1 MADDCRVTC
10 ASRRSF
16 LTHMSGAM
24 LAALVGVELDAREA
38 GARYPVT
45 ETVGTAIAPASK
57 SYPLPA
63 GDGVSIDKSAQVI
76 LVRYHGK
83 VIAFNLACP
92 HENTAL
98 RWKQGAGKFECP
110 KHNSRYTPD
119 GKFIDGRATRNMDRL
134 HITRDGASVTVDL
147 SKIIK
152 SDENGPAWAAAAVA
166 VS

>member
-1 MADDCRVTC
+1 MADGCRVTC

-16 LTHMSGAM
+16 ITHMSGAM
-24 LAALVGVELDAREA
+24 LAALVGVDAASAEERFDVREML
-38 GARYPVT
+38 GVEGSPS
-45 ETVGTAIAPASK
+45 SK
-57 SYPLPA
+57 VYPLPA

-76 LVRYHGK
+76 VVRYQGK

-98 RWKQGAGKFECP
+98 RWKQGAAKFECP
-110 KHNSRYTPD
+110 KHNSRYLPD

-134 HITRDGASVTVDL
+134 HITRDGNNLTVDL

-152 SDENGPAWAAAAVA
+152 SDEQAADWVAAAIAV
-166 VS
+166 

>member
-16 LTHMSGAM
+16 ITHMSGAM
-24 LAALVGVELDAREA
+24 LAALVGVEAVSADARYEVIEIS
-38 GARYPVT
+38 GVD
-45 ETVGTAIAPASK
+45 VAPSQK
-57 SYPLPA
+57 SYPVPA
-63 GDGVSIDKSAQVI
+63 ADGVTIDKSAQTI
-76 LVRYHGK
+76 LVRYQGK

-98 RWKQGAGKFECP
+98 RWKQGSGKFECP

-134 HITRDGASVTVDL
+134 HVTRDGNNLTVDL

-152 SDENGPAWAAAAVA
+152 SDEQPAEWAAAAIA
-166 VS
+166 V

>member
-10 ASRRSF
+10 SSRRSF
-16 LTHMSGAM
+16 ITHMSGAM
-24 LAALVGVELDAREA
+24 LAALVGVEAVSADERHAVIEIS
-38 GARYPVT
+38 GV
-45 ETVGTAIAPASK
+45 EVAPSQKA
-57 SYPLPA
+57 YPLPA
-63 GDGVSIDKSAQVI
+63 ADGVNIDKSAQTI
-76 LVRYHGK
+76 LVRYQGK

-110 KHNSRYTPD
+110 KHNSRYMPD

-134 HITRDGASVTVDL
+134 HVTRDGNNLTVDL

-152 SDENGPAWAAAAVA
+152 SDEQPAEWAAAVIAV
-166 VS
+166 

>member
-1 MADDCRVTC
+1 
-10 ASRRSF
+10 
-16 LTHMSGAM
+16 M
-24 LAALVGVELDAREA
+24 LAALVGVEAVSADE
-38 GARYPVT
+38 RYEVIDI
-45 ETVGTAIAPASK
+45 VGVEVGPSQK

-63 GDGVSIDKSAQVI
+63 ADGVNIDKSAQTI
-76 LVRYHGK
+76 LVRYQGR

-98 RWKQGAGKFECP
+98 RWKQGSGKFECP

-134 HITRDGASVTVDL
+134 HITRDGNNLTVDL

-152 SDENGPAWAAAAVA
+152 SDAQPAEWAAAAVT
-166 VS
+166 V